1 MINHKECEGCL
12 YHFDQVDKIVSE
24 IAVHTR
30 PACSKIHKDNQFGKY
45 AFLDELDICP
55 LEVETVECQCVICDK
70 TYNVTK
76 KKVGRGLYIHACDE
90 CKAAIEYAKEL
101 KMRHDDT

>member
-1 MINHKECEGCL
+1 MIDPKECKECF
-12 YHFDQVDKIVSE
+12 YRYDQMDRIVSE
-24 IAVHTR
+24 STIHTR
-30 PACSKIHKDNQFGKY
+30 PACQKIHKDSQFGKY
-45 AFLDELDICP
+45 AFVDELDICP
-55 LEVETVECQCVICDK
+55 LEVETVECKCILCDK

-101 KMRHDDT
+101 KLRHDDT